1 MKRTAARTM
10 TTIDAAELIRN
21 QIEEKVEKIQEK
33 RASVRSRLARG
44 IRFLFNAETENP
56 YNLTPAMNARLYL

>member
-1 MKRTAARTM
+1 MTNTAVRNISTIE
-10 TTIDAAELIRN
+10 TTEIIRN